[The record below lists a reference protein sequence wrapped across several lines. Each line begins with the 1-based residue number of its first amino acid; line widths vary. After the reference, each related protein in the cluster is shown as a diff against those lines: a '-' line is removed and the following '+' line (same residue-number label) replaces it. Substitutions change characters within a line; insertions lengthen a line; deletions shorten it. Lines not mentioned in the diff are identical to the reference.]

1 MVNLEWLRTFRAVY
15 KTKSLSKASE
25 LLNISQPTVSQ
36 HIRSLELYVS
46 QKLFTRKSKGVL
58 ETDDGRRLNTLVA
71 GVIESLEE
79 VESKISHQY
88 LKEHVIHTV
97 GISEHMYHSMFADKI
112 LDIGES
118 VHVKFASKTELIA
131 DVEQGK
137 LLYAIVPDDI
147 TRVDIVSYPL
157 GNQKLVLVGTPDID
171 FKNIKKEYKKDKC
184 KVACF
189 LRNQT
194 WFAHDMSFGYVKI
207 YWMHVF
213 DKTRSSIIPN
223 YVIPNEFEVLKQLSK
238 RSGVTVALEN
248 NVKSFVAQGLLQSV
262 VLEEINFRPVSLI
275 SNKKKAKEEVALQI
289 VKMITK
295 EN

>member
-1 MVNLEWLRTFRAVY
+1 MINLEWLRTFRTVY

-36 HIRSLELYVS
+36 HVRSLEQYVN

-88 LKEHVIHTV
+88 LKEHVIHTI
-97 GISEHMYHSMFADKI
+97 GISEHLYQSMFSDKI

-118 VHVKFASKTELIA
+118 VHVKFASKTDLIA
-131 DVEQGK
+131 DVEQGR

-147 TRVDIVSYPL
+147 HRIDVISYPL
-157 GNQKLVLVGTPDID
+157 GYQKLVLVGTPDID
-171 FKNIKKEYKKDKC
+171 FKNIKNQYKKDKE

-194 WFAHDMSFGYVKI
+194 WFAHDMSFGYVKN

-213 DKTRSSIIPN
+213 DKTRSSLIPN
-223 YVIPNEFEVLKQLSK
+223 YVIPNEYEVLKQLSK

-248 NVKSFVAQGLLQSV
+248 NAKSFVAEGLLQSV
-262 VLEEINFRPVSLI
+262 EFEEINFRPLSLI
-275 SNKKKAKEEVALQI
+275 TNKKKAKEEVALEIIKLIQ
-289 VKMITK
+289 
-295 EN
+295 